1 MNTEALIF
9 MLVSE
14 GIIAVITIYF
24 FIKVLRSKQKFNNDT
39 MSENDGTVS

>member
-1 MNTEALIF
+1 MNTGALIF

-24 FIKVLRSKQKFNNDT
+24 FLKVLRSNHDFNQE
-39 MSENDGTVS
+39 ENHD

>member
-24 FIKVLRSKQKFNNDT
+24 FVKVLRSKMQFNEEDNT
-39 MSENDGTVS
+39 SEAS

>member
-14 GIIAVITIYF
+14 GIIAVITIHL
-24 FIKVLRSKQKFNNDT
+24 FIKVLRSKKQFNEEDNT
-39 MSENDGTVS
+39 SEAS

>member
-14 GIIAVITIYF
+14 GIIAATTIYF
-24 FIKVLRSKQKFNNDT
+24 FVKVLRSKKQFNEKDNH
-39 MSENDGTVS
+39 SEAS